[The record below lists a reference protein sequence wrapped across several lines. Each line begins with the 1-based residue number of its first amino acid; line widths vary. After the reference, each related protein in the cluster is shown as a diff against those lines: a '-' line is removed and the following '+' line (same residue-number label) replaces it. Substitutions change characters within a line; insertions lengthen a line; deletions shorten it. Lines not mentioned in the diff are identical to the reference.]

1 VLSSSGSRFLDQYTE
16 QFRDRP
22 DLARRSR
29 TQALARTNV
38 RSIGGR
44 PLCSNPSVSEG
55 SMRSI
60 AAVPVSIGRSAVL
73 GRLPSPG
80 GEQTSPAISLG
91 QSTPNA
97 VSSAIDS

>member
-1 VLSSSGSRFLDQYTE
+1 MLSSSGSRFLDQYTE

-60 AAVPVSIGRSAVL
+60 AAARIDRALRCPREAPVSGRGADI
-73 GRLPSPG
+73 PG
-80 GEQTSPAISLG
+80 H
-91 QSTPNA
+91 
-97 VSSAIDS
+97 